1 MRKRWSLI
9 GVVVAGAALATA
21 GVASADRGDHGK
33 PFYFSANCTGLGDVT
48 LSSIGLS
55 RGAAQ
60 HVVGSNIVVVAT
72 DASIGGARGI
82 ESAPPAAGATC
93 TFTGGG
99 FSLADIQPFDEPFT
113 RAVLITHGQHK
124 HSH

>member
-1 MRKRWSLI
+1 MKRTLAMI
-9 GVVVAGAALATA
+9 FVVALTAFAGA

-33 PFYFSANCTGLGDVT
+33 PFYFSANCTGLGDVI

-60 HVVGSNIVVVAT
+60 HVVGSNAVVVVT
-72 DASIGGARGI
+72 DASPGGARGI
-82 ESAPPAAGATC
+82 ETAPPASGATC

-113 RAVLITHGQHK
+113 RAVLIHPH
-124 HSH
+124 